1 MKPGA
6 ALKSE
11 FLLEDTCHRICCFLF
26 FFQHLSQ
33 SFWLLLFVV
42 NQLYS
47 QKRSPKFS
55 KAKFRSKTVSTIIA
69 PFFLLSTSFPIDLW
83 KIAEKMW
90 CSKKKW
96 HFWVFTATERRSFWC
111 FWRNVTKSDL
121 WVFQRRSSMFVSIVD
136 HQCLSIAIMI
146 WSIVNRRSLINQI
159 DRDHQSRHQRSTIM
173 AAYLCSG
180 DYIGMEKFSELR

>member
-1 MKPGA
+1 MKPG

-11 FLLEDTCHRICCFLF
+11 FLLEDSCHRICCFLF

-69 PFFLLSTSFPIDLW
+69 AFVLLSTSFPIDLW

-111 FWRNVTKSDL
+111 FWRNVTKNDL
-121 WVFQRRSSMFVSIVD
+121 WVFQRRSSIINVCVDHRSSMFVDRD
-136 HQCLSIAIMI
+136 HD

-159 DRDHQSRHQRSTIM
+159 DRDHRSRHQRSTIM
-173 AAYLCSG
+173 AAYLW
-180 DYIGMEKFSELR
+180 FR